1 MRFRSPIPSMIEQ
14 GGLSICEG
22 LYGATPDTLE
32 VGEGNQFTRARVLFP
47 LACVEEG
54 GQFLAL

>member
-14 GGLSICEG
+14 GGLGVGQS
-22 LYGATPDTLE
+22 LDGATPDTFNI
-32 VGEGNQFTRARVLFP
+32 GEGNQFTRARVLFP
-47 LACVEEG
+47 LARVEEG